1 MSLPASPS
9 PDPEPGATAGV
20 DAAAVGNDD
29 AMPAS
34 ASDGAAPA
42 EDAALTDPPTD
53 PPIRPLSSPA
63 TLTLAVLAAAFTLWA
78 AQGLILPILLAAFFA
93 LIGNPLLRLLCR
105 LRLPRF
111 LGAVLLLLLAISA
124 VVMLG
129 RQLATPAGEWIAEA
143 PQTMRSVV
151 PKLRKMIEP
160 VQKASQTA
168 EDIARAAGGETSQ
181 KPVQVVRTEE
191 NTPLRALS
199 TTPRALA
206 AVLAVVLLTFFFMVY
221 GERLQRH
228 AISLL
233 RERQRKVL
241 TTDIMQSI
249 EREMSRYVLTITMIN
264 IALGLVVAAALHW
277 VVGFDVQEALL
288 WGTATALLN
297 YAPYVGPFI
306 GFALLLLAGLVKFDS
321 LGMSLLPAGLYIG
334 LQTLEGQLLTP
345 IVLGRQMALS
355 PLVVILGLLVFSWAW
370 GIIGLLLAIP
380 LLVCV
385 KIVLGKVPGLEGWA
399 RLLE

>member
-1 MSLPASPS
+1 M
-9 PDPEPGATAGV
+9 V
-20 DAAAVGNDD
+20 
-29 AMPAS
+29 
-34 ASDGAAPA
+34 
-42 EDAALTDPPTD
+42 
-53 PPIRPLSSPA
+53 RPRSSPA
-63 TLTLAVLAAAFTLWA
+63 TLVLAVLAIMFTLWA
-78 AQGLILPILLAAFFA
+78 AQGVILPILLAAFFA

-111 LGAVLLLLLAISA
+111 LGALLLLVLAIA
-124 VVMLG
+124 ALVTLG
-129 RQLATPAGEWIAEA
+129 RQLATPAAEWIAEA
-143 PQTMRSVV
+143 PRTMRMVV

-160 VQKASQTA
+160 VQQASQTA
-168 EDIARAAGGETSQ
+168 EDIARAAGGENPRR
-181 KPVQVVRTEE
+181 PVQVVRTEE
-191 NTPLRALS
+191 NAPFRALS
-199 TTPRALA
+199 TTPKLLGS
-206 AVLAVVLLTFFFMVY
+206 VLAVVLLTFFFMVY
-221 GERLQRH
+221 GERLQRS
-228 AISLL
+228 AIALL

-264 IALGLVVAAALHW
+264 VGLGLVVAAALHW
-277 VVGFDVQEALL
+277 LAGFDAQEALL

-321 LGMSLLPAGLYIG
+321 LAMSLLPAGMYVA
-334 LQTLEGQLLTP
+334 LQTIEGQLVTP

-355 PLVVILGLLVFSWAW
+355 PLIVILALLIFSWAW
-370 GIIGLLLAIP
+370 GLVGLLLAIP

-385 KIVLGKVPGLEGWA
+385 KIVLGKVEEFEGWA